1 MGGIRRGRNN
11 MINEYTD
18 VAIYGDR
25 VFTEIVIDVGSM
37 LQIDISH
44 LEVWPVFD
52 NICMCQSGVFHI
64 D

>member
-1 MGGIRRGRNN
+1 MSIEFTG
-11 MINEYTD
+11 
-18 VAIYGDR
+18 VSQYGDR

-44 LEVWPVFD
+44 AENCPVLD
-52 NICMCQSGVFHI
+52 NVVMCNGGVFYI